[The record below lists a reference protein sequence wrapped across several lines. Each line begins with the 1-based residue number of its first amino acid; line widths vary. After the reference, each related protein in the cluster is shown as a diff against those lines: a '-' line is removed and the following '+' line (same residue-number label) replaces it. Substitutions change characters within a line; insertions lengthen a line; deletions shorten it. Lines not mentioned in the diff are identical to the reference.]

1 MIAMNVMVIQSRQTG
16 RFLLKKTDEVWSFPS
31 VVVNDYQQPV
41 VYLAMEDVGEALGQD
56 VEENGW
62 LLDFIAD
69 NDHQLFHVWV
79 DGEPKGPNIADR
91 LEWCSLFLF
100 PEKTDPIVSKIL
112 SNRILLEKSLTP
124 ES

>member
-1 MIAMNVMVIQSRQTG
+1 MVAMNVMVIQSRQTG
-16 RFLLKKTDEVWSFPS
+16 RFLLKKTDDVWSFPS

-56 VEENGW
+56 VEENSW

-69 NDHQLFHVWV
+69 PDHQLFHVWV
-79 DGEPKGPNIADR
+79 DGEPKGPTITDR

-100 PEKTDPIVSKIL
+100 PEKTDPLVSKIF
-112 SNRILLEKSLTP
+112 SNRILLEKSITP
-124 ES
+124 EC